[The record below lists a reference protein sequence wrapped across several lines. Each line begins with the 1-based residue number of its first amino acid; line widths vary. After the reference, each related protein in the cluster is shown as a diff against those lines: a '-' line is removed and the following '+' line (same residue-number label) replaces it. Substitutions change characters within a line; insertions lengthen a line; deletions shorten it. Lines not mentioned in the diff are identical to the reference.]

1 MQQFFGW
8 IKDIVFPPICLGCRR
23 RVVAA
28 AESDV
33 ELLCGQCCLEILDLA
48 TPRCGKCGFPAP
60 HENNFE
66 DRREQSPFKFSG
78 VSTRRTPINE
88 QRSNSDTIYAD
99 CLECRQYEFSF
110 EKTTC
115 LGGYQGHL
123 KELLLQAKG
132 ASGQAAGF
140 ALGQLLGAQ
149 LDASQFS
156 RVVTV
161 PMHWRRR
168 LIRHHSTVETL
179 ARGVVQ
185 QTKIPLDLTI
195 TKAIRPT
202 EKQGT
207 LSLAQRRKN
216 MRRAFQIRK
225 PSLIQDQHLLLVD
238 DVMTTG
244 ATLDELA
251 RNLRKSGA
259 ASVEVAVVCRAGWNV
274 S

>member
-1 MQQFFGW
+1 
-8 IKDIVFPPICLGCRR
+8 
-23 RVVAA
+23 
-28 AESDV
+28 
-33 ELLCGQCCLEILDLA
+33 
-48 TPRCGKCGFPAP
+48 
-60 HENNFE
+60 
-66 DRREQSPFKFSG
+66 
-78 VSTRRTPINE
+78 
-88 QRSNSDTIYAD
+88 
-99 CLECRQYEFSF
+99 
-110 EKTTC
+110 
-115 LGGYQGHL
+115 
-123 KELLLQAKG
+123 
-132 ASGQAAGF
+132 
-140 ALGQLLGAQ
+140 
-149 LDASQFS
+149 
-156 RVVTV
+156 
-161 PMHWRRR
+161 MHWRRR

-202 EKQGT
+202 KKQGT
-207 LSLAQRRKN
+207 LSPAQRRKN

-274 S
+274 N